1 MSNLKPG
8 EYETATGKR
17 AWWKR
22 DDLDG
27 EDRYTHVNEDH
38 ASQAYIRKADLR
50 AAAQALIALADEL
63 ETEYVM
69 WLVDDESVR
78 IVLRNGEPVDAQV
91 MMPDGQWVRHT
102 CQGDMEAAFKA
113 GQERGL

>member
-63 ETEYVM
+63 ETEWVKWECEGTKFRMRVVAGEASRAEWRDVTGY
-69 WLVDDESVR
+69 WLPANPALV
-78 IVLRNGEPVDAQV
+78 
-91 MMPDGQWVRHT
+91 
-102 CQGDMEAAFKA
+102 AAFEA
-113 GQERGL
+113 GQEWGR